1 MEERKLEYYIY
12 LYILFPIS
20 IKMKDD
26 MIVMLMYIYLQT
38 IYSIRIIINICGEK
52 YIGIGGMFI
61 LHLMWKCECYIHTYP
76 LYI

>member
-1 MEERKLEYYIY
+1 
-12 LYILFPIS
+12 
-20 IKMKDD
+20 